1 MKTILVPTDFSKAAV
16 NATEY
21 AIHLANRINAKIV
34 LLNVYDIPI
43 MPYTDVPV
51 VYPMPQEL
59 HQDAERLLEKQVQ
72 NIKRTA
78 ADIDISFKAI
88 MGLPV
93 NEIAERAKEVDFIV
107 MGMSGAGK
115 LSELLI
121 GSVATAVIKTVEVPV
136 FLIPENVT
144 FKNPSN
150 IVLATDYSLKTGVEV
165 LEPLKQ
171 LIQLY
176 NSKLSIVNIKRGEDI
191 SVENIIAEGRVE
203 SKFSDIDHCYY
214 FPENEDLIK
223 GLNEFIIH
231 KEADLLV
238 IMPHRYNWLEGLF
251 HRRNSK
257 KIAFHTHIALLAL
270 PDKHTS

>member
-21 AIHLANRINAKIV
+21 AINLANRMNAKV
-34 LLNVYDIPI
+34 MLLHVYNVPI

-72 NIKRTA
+72 NFKKKVINA
-78 ADIDISFKAI
+78 EISFKAV

-93 NEIAERAKEVDFIV
+93 NEIEQQAKDVAFIV
-107 MGMSGAGK
+107 MGMRDAGK

-121 GSVATAVIKTVEVPV
+121 GSVATAVIKTVDIPV

-144 FKNPSN
+144 YKDPSK
-150 IVLATDYSLKTGVEV
+150 IVLATDYSLKTRMEV
-165 LEPLKQ
+165 LEPLKE
-171 LIQLY
+171 LIRLY
-176 NSKLSIVNIKRGEDI
+176 NSKLFIVNIKTDQDTL
-191 SVENIIAEGRVE
+191 VENVIAETRVE
-203 SKFSDIDHCYY
+203 EKFADTDHLYY
-214 FPENEDLIK
+214 FPENENLVDGI
-223 GLNEFIIH
+223 NEFINH
-231 KEADLLV
+231 KQADLLA

-251 HRRNSK
+251 HSRSSK
-257 KIAFHTHIALLAL
+257 KLAFHTHAPLLAL
-270 PDKHTS
+270 PDKRY